1 MSRIIS
7 FSSDDTFSD
16 GLEGTI
22 TKSGYKNRSRFM
34 RDAVLHY
41 ADYKQ
46 RGELESMEEDQF
58 VEGHLIVYYQHG
70 IENKLV
76 DIRHSNDIDVS
87 NYNHS
92 CLKQSHTCVD
102 LIQGSGTAK
111 GFRKVIEMLQD
122 TVSVDKVVFVSAPMR
137 EEGCC

>member
-7 FSSDDTFSD
+7 FSSDDSFSD

-22 TKSGYKNRSRFM
+22 NKSGYKNRSRFM
-34 RDAVLHY
+34 RDAVLHF

-46 RGELESMEEDQF
+46 RGEIESMDADQF

-70 IENKLV
+70 IEDKLV
-76 DIRHSNDIDVS
+76 DIRHSKDILVS

-92 CLKQSHTCVD
+92 CLRQSHTCVD
-102 LIQGSGTAK
+102 VIQGSGTAS
-111 GFRKVIEMLQD
+111 GFRKVIEMLQN
-122 TVSVDKVVFVSAPMR
+122 TVSVLSLIHI
-137 EEGCC
+137 

>member
-7 FSSDDTFSD
+7 FSSDDSFSD

-34 RDAVLHY
+34 RDAVLHF

-46 RGELESMEEDQF
+46 RGELESMDAEQF

-102 LIQGSGTAK
+102 LIQGSGKAK
-111 GFRKVIEMLQD
+111 GFRKVIQMLQD